1 VVNDGVKW
9 VLGTVAIE
17 DDDSV
22 YFEAPPCV
30 PMHFQLLD
38 EHHRTIHTM
47 RSFTSVMPGEQRG
60 CVGCHEAQTLSPPR
74 KRTIAMS
81 KPPAK
86 LKPYAIGPHY
96 SLGYERDIQPILN
109 KYCGKCHQGDGKGR
123 EKLDLTLRPSK
134 DGGCF
139 PEPYLTLTLGKKRHL
154 RDFPRNC
161 EGGIAGT
168 ILAENRPWRPEDY
181 GTFPPM
187 TALSYKSELIKRAS
201 SGKHNDVKVDDLSL
215 TKLILWVD
223 TLCTYR
229 GEQELRSMDDPD
241 PKDPLFARSN
251 YPPSDPTIKDVY
263 AESPYRPRMRTAPIV
278 NRAYRQDEFPS
289 TESRL
294 PRNPAGQIVPPVSFD

>member
-1 VVNDGVKW
+1 M
-9 VLGTVAIE
+9 AI
-17 DDDSV
+17 
-22 YFEAPPCV
+22 
-30 PMHFQLLD
+30 
-38 EHHRTIHTM
+38 
-47 RSFTSVMPGEQRG
+47 
-60 CVGCHEAQTLSPPR
+60 
-74 KRTIAMS
+74 S

-86 LKPYAIGPHY
+86 LIPYAIGPHY
-96 SLGYERDIQPILN
+96 SLGYERDIQPILD
-109 KYCGKCHQGDGKGR
+109 KYCGECHQGEGKGR

-134 DGGCF
+134 DGGVF
-139 PEPYLTLTLGKKRHL
+139 PEPYLTLTLGKKRQLH
-154 RDFPRNC
+154 DFPSNC

-187 TALSYKSELIKRAS
+187 TALSYKSELIDIAS
-201 SGKHNDVKVDDLSL
+201 SGKHDDVHNDVKVDALSL

-241 PKDPLFARSN
+241 PKDPRFARSN
-251 YPPSDPTIKDVY
+251 YPPSDPTVKDVY

-294 PRNPAGQIVPPVSFD
+294 PRDKDGNILPPVNFASEDLLP